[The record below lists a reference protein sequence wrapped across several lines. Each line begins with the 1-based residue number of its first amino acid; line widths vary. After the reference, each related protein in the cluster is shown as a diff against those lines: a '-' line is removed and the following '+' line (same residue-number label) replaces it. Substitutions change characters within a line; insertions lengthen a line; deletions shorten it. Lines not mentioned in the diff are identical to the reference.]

1 MFSFYRAR
9 KSMETRSQQDE
20 ERANVL
26 EVQVDEA
33 KVIAEEADR
42 KYEEVRSIYSSG
54 ERGKGWGRKRFLFLF
69 NSSLLETHD
78 IWGTGFWLL
87 DKSTVY
93 FWRFPFPDSGNELTV
108 ALA

>member
-1 MFSFYRAR
+1 MCGFISCVLCMCRFCDSAR

-42 KYEEVRSIYSSG
+42 KYEEV
-54 ERGKGWGRKRFLFLF
+54 FLFTLQ
-69 NSSLLETHD
+69 S
-78 IWGTGFWLL
+78 
-87 DKSTVY
+87 
-93 FWRFPFPDSGNELTV
+93 
-108 ALA
+108 